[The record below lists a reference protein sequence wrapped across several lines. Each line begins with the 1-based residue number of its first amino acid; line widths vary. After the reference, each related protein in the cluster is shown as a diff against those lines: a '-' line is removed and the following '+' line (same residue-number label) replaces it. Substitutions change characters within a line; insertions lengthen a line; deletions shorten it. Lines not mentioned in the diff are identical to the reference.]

1 MMAGSDTVT
10 RVSYSTSR
18 GMMLEGKAEIALRSP
33 FLQSYLGRVN
43 LVFTSPPFPLNR
55 KKSYGN
61 LTGKTYE
68 DWLAGFSKE
77 FVEFLKPDGSI
88 VIEIGNSWNPREPT
102 MSTLGLKSLLRFL
115 ESGGLNLCQQFVY
128 QNPARLPSPAQWVNV
143 ERIRVKDAFTHIWW
157 MSPTARPKANNRNV
171 LIPYSGAMQRLL
183 KTKTYNSGYRPSEHL
198 IGTESFLRDNGGA
211 VPSNVITAANTRAS
225 DPYLAYC
232 KENDIRPHPA
242 RMPEQ
247 IARFFIEFLTDVDD
261 IVLDPFAGSN
271 VTGAVAESLGRR
283 WIGIEALSEYAE
295 ASRSR
300 FQEGTI
306 LRQEWQRQS
315 PNSGR

>member
-1 MMAGSDTVT
+1 MDNSDTHT
-10 RVSYSTSR
+10 RLSYSTDR
-18 GMMLEGKAEIALRSP
+18 GMMLQGKAESALRSP
-33 FLQSYLGRVN
+33 LLDSYLGKVA
-43 LVFTSPPFPLNR
+43 LIFTSPPFPLNR
-55 KKSYGN
+55 KKAYGN

-68 DWLAGFSKE
+68 RWLAGFSRP

-88 VIEIGNSWNPREPT
+88 VIEIGNSWNPGEPT
-102 MSTLGLKSLLRFL
+102 MSTLGLQSLLRFL
-115 ESGGLNLCQQFVY
+115 DYGKLNLCQQFVC

-171 LIPYSGAMQRLL
+171 LTPYSDSMRKLL
-183 KTKTYNSGYRPSEHL
+183 ATKTYNSGHRPSEHS

-211 VPSNVITAANTRAS
+211 VPPNVITAANTRAS

-247 IARFFIEFLTDVDD
+247 VARFFIEFLTEPDD
-261 IVLDPFAGSN
+261 IVMDPFAGSN
-271 VTGAVAESLGRR
+271 VTGAVAEALGRQ
-283 WIGIEALSEYAE
+283 WISIEAKNEYAE
-295 ASRSR
+295 ASISR
-300 FQEGTI
+300 FSATAVLGQE
-306 LRQEWQRQS
+306 
-315 PNSGR
+315 